1 MTYSYKIEVLIH
13 RRPNLLDDN
22 LEYLLYRGQ
31 HILDGIA
38 QTVSLGYIAPG
49 LCMRVCRH
57 LMMARFEKKNEQ
69 K

>member
-1 MTYSYKIEVLIH
+1 MINKNHEKTAKAWAWRALIG
-13 RRPNLLDDN
+13 PAN
-22 LEYLLYRGQ
+22 
-31 HILDGIA
+31 ILDGIA